1 VELFDPVDGHDH
13 AQALFHLCPL
23 DRRER
28 GRTQVAV
35 DPHPRCRAAFY
46 VKVRAANL
54 SYVSED

>member
-28 GRTQVAV
+28 GWTQVAV
-35 DPHPRCRAAFY
+35 DPHPRGRTAFD